1 MKKILV
7 LIVLAL
13 IASMLPASPCFE
25 ELETLTLSVVAATAS
40 KPQLSLPGVVRYGEG
55 LVPEKIKFSSSDVS
69 TYYSALTTRP
79 KGLSL
84 VESALFATTQHTSVM
99 KQIQEMLLSSGYGKG
114 DLVVDGK
121 IVVDARKDLDA
132 VKISLSNDLSSV
144 SMSVTVDLVL
154 TERGKVWKT
163 EGTLEVSGDSRGTL
177 VVESKEFRVNDLKYQ
192 VDLKYRFAKSS

>member
-1 MKKILV
+1 M
-7 LIVLAL
+7 
-13 IASMLPASPCFE
+13 
-25 ELETLTLSVVAATAS
+25 ET
-40 KPQLSLPGVVRYGEG
+40 
-55 LVPEKIKFSSSDVS
+55 
-69 TYYSALTTRP
+69 
-79 KGLSL
+79 
-84 VESALFATTQHTSVM
+84 ALFATTQHTSEM

-132 VKISLSNDLSSV
+132 VKIALSNDLSSV